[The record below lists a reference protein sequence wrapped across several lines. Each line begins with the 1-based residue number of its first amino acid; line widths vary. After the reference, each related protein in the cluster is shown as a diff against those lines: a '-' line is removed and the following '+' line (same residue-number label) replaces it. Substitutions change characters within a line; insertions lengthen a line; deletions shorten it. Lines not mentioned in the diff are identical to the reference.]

1 MSKAAKYLVM
11 LEAASETNGGTITSN
26 KLDTKG
32 FGRARIMVWG
42 TTAATN
48 KAPTTFK
55 LSEADDTTTSIT
67 DIVAFTGGTATS
79 ASVGFVIPTPEGTQS
94 DSTYKPYAVFDV
106 DLRGRKRHLTLTI
119 VPTTTQTYFAIAE
132 LVKGQEDPNTTTERN
147 CRVFAAG

>member
-1 MSKAAKYLVM
+1 MNSSAKYCVM
-11 LEAASETNGGTITSN
+11 LEAASETNGGSIVSN
-26 KLDTKG
+26 KLDCKG
-32 FGRARIMVWG
+32 YGRARIMVWA

-48 KAPTTFK
+48 KLPSTFK

-79 ASVGFVIPTPEGTQS
+79 TSAGFVIPLTEGTQS

-106 DLRGRKRHLTLTI
+106 DLRGRQRYLTLTV